1 MFKRSSLR
9 VLLELTVLLVFLLHV
24 STAIRLPLIEYLE
37 NFSYDA
43 RVSVTMPD
51 TQSDDVL
58 IADIDEKSL
67 AALGRW
73 PWSRNTLARL
83 VDTLFDHYEIKVLAF
98 DMVFAEK
105 DESSGVG
112 ILRDLAQK
120 DFKDNAEFQKVY
132 QKYRANLMYDEQFAA
147 SLKGRNVVLG
157 YFFEANQKIEVNQLS
172 RSIGDF
178 DADIVSRLS
187 MPHPQGYVANTDV
200 LRNSALTGGYF
211 DNSSLDS
218 DGVFRRVPVLQEY
231 KGGLYPSLALETVR
245 VALGYPEIEF
255 GIRPHA
261 DGYAMQNFRLGS
273 ISVPLDL
280 KGNILVPYRGEQGS
294 FPYVSIA
301 DLLDKTVP
309 KEQLQGRIVLLGTS
323 AAGLLDLR
331 STPVGKSFPGVEVHA
346 NIISG
351 IIQERIKIYPDYTV
365 GLEVVSI
372 ILLGLM
378 MMILQPRLSPGW
390 NILLLIGLS
399 VSMVAI
405 NMYFWNLGYVMPIA
419 AEWLTLLFM
428 FLVHMSF
435 GYLFEFRGKQQMTK
449 QFGQYVPPEIVG
461 KLSSNPDAISF
472 EGQAKELTVLFSDVR
487 GFTSISEGLDARE
500 LASLMNQYLTP
511 MTQAIHEKRG
521 TIDKYMGDAIMA
533 FWGAPLDE
541 SKHALLALEA
551 SMEMLRKLKKL
562 NQDFAQRGWPEIK
575 IGIGLNTGQM
585 SVGNMGSDF
594 RMAYTVMGDA
604 VNLGSRLESLTKQ
617 YGVSMI
623 VSEYTAAHVPEYVY
637 LELDRVQVKG
647 KNEPVAIYQPL
658 CRHEQLNEQQKVLL
672 KKYQQGME
680 AYRKQDWQNA
690 KMLFMELYAADS
702 ERLIFQIYLERIRIF
717 EKNPPPEN
725 WDGVFV
731 HTSK

>member
-1 MFKRSSLR
+1 MIKRSSVR
-9 VLLELTVLLVFLLHV
+9 ILLELLVLLAFLLHV

-37 NFSYDA
+37 NFAYDA
-43 RVSVTMPD
+43 RVSITMPD
-51 TQSDDVL
+51 TQSDDVV

-67 AALGRW
+67 AVLGRW
-73 PWSRNTLARL
+73 PWSRNNLARL

-105 DESSGVG
+105 DESSGLG
-112 ILRDLAQK
+112 ILRELAQNE
-120 DFKDNAEFQKVY
+120 FKNNAEFQGVY
-132 QKYRANLMYDEQFAA
+132 QKYQSNLMYDEQFAA
-147 SLKGRNVVLG
+147 SLKGRNIVLG
-157 YFFEANQKIEVNQLS
+157 YFFDVYQNIEVNQLQK
-172 RSIGDF
+172 SIGEF
-178 DADIVSRLS
+178 DEDIVSRLS

-200 LRNSALTGGYF
+200 LRESALTGGYF

-231 KGGLYPSLALETVR
+231 KGHLYPSLALETAR
-245 VALGYPEIEF
+245 VAMGYPEIEF
-255 GIRPHA
+255 GIRPHS
-261 DGYAMQNFRLGS
+261 DGYAMQNFRMGALS
-273 ISVPLDL
+273 IPLDL
-280 KGNILVPYRGEQGS
+280 KGNILVPYRGLQGS
-294 FPYVSIA
+294 FPYFSIV
-301 DLLDKTVP
+301 DLLNKTVP
-309 KEQLQGRIVLLGTS
+309 KEQLQGRIMLLGTS

-331 STPVGKSFPGVEVHA
+331 STPVGNQYPGVEVHA

-351 IIQERIKIYPDYTV
+351 IMQERIKIYPDYTI

-372 ILLGLM
+372 ILLGLL

-399 VSMVAI
+399 VFMVTV
-405 NMYFWNLGYVMPIA
+405 NMYFWKLGYVMPIA
-419 AEWLTLLFM
+419 AQLITLVLM
-428 FLVHMSF
+428 FLVHMSY

-461 KLSSNPDAISF
+461 ELSNNPDAISF
-472 EGQAKELTVLFSDVR
+472 EGRAKELTVLFSDVR

-551 SMEMLRKLKKL
+551 SMEMLQKLKKL

-623 VSEYTAAHVPEYVY
+623 VSEYTAEHVPEYAY

-647 KNEPVAIYQPL
+647 KNEPVVIYQPL
-658 CRHEQLNEQQKVLL
+658 CRKELLNEQQKALL
-672 KKYQQGME
+672 AKYQQAMD
-680 AYRKQDWQNA
+680 AYRKQNWDQA
-690 KMLFMELYAADS
+690 KMLFIELVALDHD
-702 ERLIFQIYLERIRIF
+702 RLIYRIYLERIAIF

-725 WDGVFV
+725 WNGVFV
-731 HTSK
+731 HSSK